1 MEKDN
6 KTKTVTNFSVCFFFS
21 MQSKLMHNEER
32 MGVLIE
38 NSTDLIRIHGLGWK
52 EMQLK

>member
-6 KTKTVTNFSVCFFFS
+6 KTKTVTNFSVFFFS
-21 MQSKLMHNEER
+21 IQSKLMHNEER

-38 NSTDLIRIHGLGWK
+38 NSTDLIRIHGLG
-52 EMQLK
+52 